1 MPVWAV
7 YSSACRGAPFQFE
20 FPGELLPFAHG
31 SPQLPPSFRLPP
43 RQGQRRPPA
52 PPVELNAARR
62 RHIAPYQ
69 GAAPPLAGSVRRPFT
84 PRLARPSKPGR
95 AKPGRVPG
103 GKGAIRARQA
113 ASATAVQGAPA
124 PGAAQATRAARRKER
139 GPVIGGAAA
148 TIERLGNHGLCSQ
161 LSKFRDIAPFV
172 FSVVGQ
178 VKAIC

>member
-1 MPVWAV
+1 MAAITGKLYQLGPSSRTVSVLHDLNGLCRRRNAALMPVWAV

-95 AKPGRVPG
+95 ARPGRGPG
-103 GKGAIRARQA
+103 GKVAIRARQ
-113 ASATAVQGAPA
+113 SARATGV
-124 PGAAQATRAARRKER
+124 PGGPRARGSAGHPRRPPK
-139 GPVIGGAAA
+139 
-148 TIERLGNHGLCSQ
+148 
-161 LSKFRDIAPFV
+161 
-172 FSVVGQ
+172 
-178 VKAIC
+178 